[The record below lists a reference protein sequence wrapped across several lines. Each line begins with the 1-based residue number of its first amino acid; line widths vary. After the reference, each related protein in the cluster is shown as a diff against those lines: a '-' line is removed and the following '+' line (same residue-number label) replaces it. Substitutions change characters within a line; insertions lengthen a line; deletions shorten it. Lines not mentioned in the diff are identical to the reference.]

1 VGYDMF
7 LKLMENSMAELKGEA
22 VQDSLEPEINVSMP
36 TFIPESYI
44 PDIDQRLSAY
54 RRLVKLTELNEIAD
68 FKVELLDRFGKLPV
82 EVSNLLL
89 KIMLRVLAIKA
100 GVKRLDLIG
109 QQLSLNFSG
118 AHQRNPAGIF
128 KMLDSKKHGFEFT
141 REQVLKANLEKGSA
155 TGLLT
160 QVKNILKEIMQRVNN

>member
-1 VGYDMF
+1 M
-7 LKLMENSMAELKGEA
+7 
-22 VQDSLEPEINVSMP
+22 
-36 TFIPESYI
+36 
-44 PDIDQRLSAY
+44 
-54 RRLVKLTELNEIAD
+54 VKLTELNEIAD

-109 QQLSLNFSG
+109 QQFSLHFSG
-118 AHQRNPAGIF
+118 AHQKNPAGIF
-128 KMLDSKKHGFEFT
+128 KMLDSKKYRFEFT
-141 REQVLKANLEKGSA
+141 REQVLKANLEKASA
-155 TGLLT
+155 TGLQT